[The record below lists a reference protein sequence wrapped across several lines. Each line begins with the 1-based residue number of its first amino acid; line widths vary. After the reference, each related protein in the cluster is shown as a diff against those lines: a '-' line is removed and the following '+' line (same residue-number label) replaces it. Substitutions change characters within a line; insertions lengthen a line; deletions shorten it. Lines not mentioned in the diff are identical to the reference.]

1 MKGGNDRQYRQRHNH
16 MPDREELSKVVT
28 TTQYF
33 TMAFGTI
40 VGVGWVIYLGYWLS
54 PAGPVGAVL
63 GFALGAG
70 MMMLIAIN
78 YAETAS
84 VFPVSGGEMAYTYEM
99 YGLRTSY
106 VTGWLLALAYIS
118 VVAWE
123 AISLAMLLETLF
135 PVLHGPELYTVGGE
149 PVYVGSIVIGML
161 GMVGFTALHY
171 LGVRWGAQVQ
181 NVLTGLFILSSLC
194 FIVAGLGWGDPANL
208 QPLFKEAADGG
219 TASVVPGILA
229 VLMTAPYFLAGFD
242 TIPQVLE
249 EKDEET
255 SLRSVG
261 WMMALAVGM
270 AGVFYALV
278 ILSASMA
285 MPWEKLLE
293 LEELPAAAAFRATF
307 ESPLVA
313 DFVLAAALLGLLTSW
328 NAIFIAAS
336 RLVFALSRARMIPST
351 FKTLHPAFQSPTN
364 AVLFVGFIG
373 AFGVPLGQG
382 GLTPVLNVG
391 VICWAIVFL
400 LVTVGTLRMR
410 VRRPDLERPFRVPGG
425 KGVMGL
431 GIVGAAFFVYLSVS
445 DPYVSAD
452 GFPMEWGLLL
462 VWLALGGVFWW
473 MASDVRGEV
482 DEAERRRLI
491 FGVEVSSA
499 DEPAATPA
507 PEPALATENNT
518 HVEQ

>member
-1 MKGGNDRQYRQRHNH
+1 

-28 TTQYF
+28 TSQYF

-54 PAGPVGAVL
+54 PAGPMGAVL
-63 GFALGAG
+63 GFALGAA
-70 MMMLIAIN
+70 MVMLIALC

-84 VFPVSGGEMAYTYEM
+84 IFPVSGGEMAYTYEM
-99 YGLRTSY
+99 YGLRVSY
-106 VTGWLLALAYIS
+106 FTGWMLALAYIS

-135 PVLHGPELYTVGGE
+135 PVLHGPELYTVGGQ
-149 PVYVGSIVIGML
+149 PVYVGSIVIGMI

-181 NVLTGLFILSSLC
+181 NVLTGLFILASLA
-194 FIVAGLGWGDPANL
+194 FIVAGLGWGDTANL
-208 QPLFKEAADGG
+208 QPLFKKTAAGE
-219 TASVVPGILA
+219 TASVIPGILA

-249 EKDEET
+249 EKNEDT
-255 SLRSVG
+255 SLTSVG

-270 AGVFYALV
+270 AGLFYALV

-313 DFVLAAALLGLLTSW
+313 DVVLAAAVLGLLTSW
-328 NAIFIAAS
+328 NAIFMAAS
-336 RLVFALSRARMIPST
+336 RLVFALSRARMIPPT
-351 FKTLHPAFQSPTN
+351 FKTVHPTFRSPAN

-382 GLTPVLNVG
+382 GLTPVLNMG
-391 VICWAIVFL
+391 VICWALVFF
-400 LVTVGTLRMR
+400 LVSIGTLRMR
-410 VRRPDLERPFRVPGG
+410 FRRPGLERPFRVPGG
-425 KGVMGL
+425 KMVMGL
-431 GIVGAAFFVYLSVS
+431 GIVGAAFFVFLSVR
-445 DPYVSAD
+445 DPYVGAD

-462 VWLALGGVFWW
+462 VWIALGAVFWYG
-473 MASDVRGEV
+473 ARDVRGEV
-482 DEAERRRLI
+482 DEAERRQFI
-491 FGVEVSSA
+491 FGGDSPT
-499 DEPAATPA
+499 EPAFSSSENI
-507 PEPALATENNT
+507 PEPADSKRA
-518 HVEQ
+518 

>member
-1 MKGGNDRQYRQRHNH
+1 

-40 VGVGWVIYLGYWLS
+40 VGVGWVIYLGFWLS

-63 GFALGAG
+63 GFGLGAL
-70 MMMLIAIN
+70 MMMLIALT

-106 VTGWLLALAYIS
+106 LVGWLLALAYIS

-135 PVLHGPELYTVGGE
+135 PVLHGPELYTVGDQ

-194 FIVAGLGWGDPANL
+194 FIVAGLGWGDPSNL
-208 QPLFKEAADGG
+208 QPLFKETASGG

-249 EKDEET
+249 EKNEAT

-261 WMMALAVGM
+261 WVMVGAVGL

-285 MPWEKLLE
+285 MPWEQLLE
-293 LEELPAAAAFRATF
+293 LDELPAAAAFRATF

-336 RLVFALSRARMIPST
+336 RLVFALSRARMIPSP
-351 FKTLHPAFQSPTN
+351 FKTVHPRFRSPTM
-364 AVLFVGFIG
+364 AVLFVGCIG
-373 AFGVPLGQG
+373 ALGVPLGQG
-382 GLTPVLNVG
+382 GLTPVLNMG
-391 VICWAIVFL
+391 VICWAAVFL
-400 LVTVGTLRMR
+400 VVSVGTLRMR
-410 VRRPDLERPFRVPGG
+410 VRRPHLDRPFRVPGG
-425 KGVMGL
+425 VAVMGL
-431 GIVGAAFFVYLSVS
+431 GVVGAAFFVFLSVR

-462 VWLALGGVFWW
+462 VWLGLGAVFWM
-473 MASDVRGEV
+473 MARDVRGEV
-482 DEAERRRLI
+482 DEDERRQLI
-491 FGVEVSSA
+491 FGV
-499 DEPAATPA
+499 DA
-507 PEPALATENNT
+507 PEPDEPSASLAREPTLASDDTE
-518 HVEQ
+518 HSVSP

>member
-1 MKGGNDRQYRQRHNH
+1 MSTV
-16 MPDREELSKVVT
+16 DREELSKVVT

-63 GFALGAG
+63 GFALGAL

-84 VFPVSGGEMAYTYEM
+84 VYPVSGGEMAYTYEM

-123 AISLAMLLETLF
+123 AISLAMLVETLF
-135 PVLHGPELYTVGGE
+135 PVLQGPELYAVGEE
-149 PVYVGSIVIGML
+149 PVYVGSIAIGMV

-181 NVLTGLFILSSLC
+181 NVLTGLFVLASLG

-208 QPLFKEAADGG
+208 QPLFKETADGG
-219 TASVVPGILA
+219 TISVLPGILA

-249 EKDEET
+249 EKDENT

-270 AGVFYALV
+270 AGVFYSLV

-285 MPWEKLLE
+285 MPWEQLLE

-313 DFVLAAALLGLLTSW
+313 DLVLAAALLGLLTSW
-328 NAIFIAAS
+328 NAIFMAAS
-336 RLVFALSRARMIPST
+336 RLVFALGRARMIPST
-351 FKTLHPAFQSPTN
+351 FKGLHPTFRSPTK

-391 VICWAIVFL
+391 VICWAFVFL
-400 LVTVGTLRMR
+400 LVSVGTLRMR
-410 VRRPDLERPFRVPGG
+410 IRHPDLERPFRVPGG
-425 KGVMGL
+425 PVVMGL
-431 GIVGAAFFVYLSVS
+431 GIAGAAFFVFLSVR
-445 DPYVSAD
+445 DPYVGAD

-462 VWLALGGVFWW
+462 VWLALGAVFWW

-482 DEAERRRLI
+482 DEAERRQLI
-491 FGVEVSSA
+491 FGVNAPSA
-499 DEPAATPA
+499 DDLAARQA
-507 PEPALATENNT
+507 PEPAFASNDNKT
-518 HVEQ
+518 VER

>member
-1 MKGGNDRQYRQRHNH
+1 
-16 MPDREELSKVVT
+16 MPEREELSKVVT

-70 MMMLIAIN
+70 MMVLIALT

-99 YGLRTSY
+99 YGLRMSY
-106 VTGWLLALAYIS
+106 FTGWMLALAYIS

-135 PVLHGPELYTVGGE
+135 PVLHGPELYTVGDQ

-161 GMVGFTALHY
+161 GMIGFTALHY

-181 NVLTGLFILSSLC
+181 NVLTGLFILASLS
-194 FIVAGLGWGDPANL
+194 FIIAGLGWGDPANL
-208 QPLFKEAADGG
+208 QPLFKETASGE

-249 EKDEET
+249 EKNEDT
-255 SLRSVG
+255 SLTSVG

-270 AGVFYALV
+270 AGLFYALV

-313 DFVLAAALLGLLTSW
+313 DFVLAAAVLGLLTSW

-336 RLVFALSRARMIPST
+336 RLVFALSRARMIPSA
-351 FKTLHPAFQSPTN
+351 FKTIHSTFRSPTK

-391 VICWAIVFL
+391 VICWALVFL
-400 LVTVGTLRMR
+400 LVSVGTLRMR
-410 VRRPDLERPFRVPGG
+410 FRRPDVERPFRVPGG
-425 KGVMGL
+425 RAVMGL
-431 GIVGAAFFVYLSVS
+431 GVLGAAFFVFLSVR
-445 DPYVSAD
+445 DPYVNAD

-462 VWLALGGVFWW
+462 VWLALGAIFWYV
-473 MASDVRGEV
+473 ARDVRGEV
-482 DEAERRRLI
+482 DEAERRQLI
-491 FGVEVSSA
+491 FGADAPSSSESSSSEEIVESA
-499 DEPAATPA
+499 GFEKRPD
-507 PEPALATENNT
+507 L
-518 HVEQ
+518 

>member
-1 MKGGNDRQYRQRHNH
+1 

-28 TTQYF
+28 TSQYF

-54 PAGPVGAVL
+54 PAGPMGAVL
-63 GFALGAG
+63 GFALGAA
-70 MMMLIAIN
+70 MVMLIALC

-84 VFPVSGGEMAYTYEM
+84 IFPVSGGEMAYTYEM

-106 VTGWLLALAYIS
+106 LTGWLLALAYIS

-123 AISLAMLLETLF
+123 AISLAVLLETLF
-135 PVLHGPELYTVGGE
+135 PVLHGPALYTVGGE
-149 PVYVGSIVIGML
+149 TVYVGSLVIGAV

-181 NVLTGLFILSSLC
+181 NVLTGLFILSSLG

-208 QPLFKEAADGG
+208 QPLFKETPSG
-219 TASVVPGILA
+219 TASVLPGILA

-249 EKDEET
+249 EKDEGT
-255 SLRSVG
+255 SLSSVG
-261 WMMALAVGM
+261 WVMVAAVGM

-285 MPWEKLLE
+285 MPWEQLLE

-336 RLVFALSRARMIPST
+336 RLVFALSRARMIPPV
-351 FKTLHPAFQSPTN
+351 FKTLHPDFRSPTK
-364 AVLFVGFIG
+364 AVLFVGLIG
-373 AFGVPLGQG
+373 ALGVPLGQG
-382 GLTPVLNVG
+382 GLGPVLDMG
-391 VICWAIVFL
+391 VICWAGVFL
-400 LVTVGTLRMR
+400 IVTVGAVRMR
-410 VRRPDLERPFRVPGG
+410 LRRPGLERAFRVPGG
-425 KGVMGL
+425 TPVMSLGVAA
-431 GIVGAAFFVYLSVS
+431 AAFFVFLSVR

-452 GFPMEWGLLL
+452 GFPVEWGLLL
-462 VWLALGGVFWW
+462 AWLALGGVFWW
-473 MASDVRGEV
+473 MARGVRSGV
-482 DEAERRRLI
+482 SEAERRRLI
-491 FGVEVSSA
+491 FGR
-499 DEPAATPA
+499 TPA
-507 PEPALATENNT
+507 VSDGGSVGAPSPEERSPLVQRESAEPSDAKPHAKL
-518 HVEQ
+518 

>member
-1 MKGGNDRQYRQRHNH
+1 MSTV
-16 MPDREELSKVVT
+16 DREELSKVVT

-63 GFALGAG
+63 GFALGAL
-70 MMMLIAIN
+70 MMTLIAIN

-84 VFPVSGGEMAYTYEM
+84 VYPVSGGEMAYTYEM

-123 AISLAMLLETLF
+123 AIALAMLVETLF
-135 PVLHGPELYTVGGE
+135 PILHGPELYSVGGE
-149 PVYVGSIVIGML
+149 PVYVGSIVIGMI
-161 GMVGFTALHY
+161 GMIGFTALHY
-171 LGVRWGAQVQ
+171 LGVRWGARVQ
-181 NVLTGLFILSSLC
+181 NVLTGLFILASLG
-194 FIVAGLGWGDPANL
+194 FIVAGLGWGDTANL
-208 QPLFKEAADGG
+208 QPLFKETASGG
-219 TASVVPGILA
+219 SASVVPGILA

-249 EKDEET
+249 EKHEDT

-261 WMMALAVGM
+261 WMMALAVSM

-285 MPWEKLLE
+285 MPWEQLLE

-336 RLVFALSRARMIPST
+336 RLVFALSRARMIPPT
-351 FKTLHPAFQSPTN
+351 FKTLHPSFRSPTK

-400 LVTVGTLRMR
+400 LVSVGTLRMR
-410 VRRPDLERPFRVPGG
+410 IRRPDLERPFRVPGG
-425 KGVMGL
+425 ISVMSL
-431 GIVGAAFFVYLSVS
+431 GIAGAAFFVFLSVR
-445 DPYVSAD
+445 DPYVGAD
-452 GFPMEWGLLL
+452 GFPTEWGLLL
-462 VWLALGGVFWW
+462 VWLALGAIFWW
-473 MASDVRGEV
+473 LASDVRGEV
-482 DEAERRRLI
+482 DEEERRQLI
-491 FGVEVSSA
+491 FGFEGLAPDDSSTNSRSA
-499 DEPAATPA
+499 STPTTDDKETVQ
-507 PEPALATENNT
+507 P
-518 HVEQ
+518 